1 MNFIVE
7 MESQQIGA
15 HRVSIK
21 SWYLEPFLTSPNLL
35 SAQGENLTTFFEK
48 IKSYPNSNIYIHN
61 LKFAGNFIIY
71 YLLTNNYK
79 CVFKYGDVE
88 SNSFLPLINDK
99 GEFYN
104 IKIYFYK
111 KNKKV
116 KYINIIDSSKILPY
130 RYEELIKMFNIK
142 NIKIS
147 ADNILDLK
155 SKVSIV
161 KQSLNILFK
170 NNLTHSTLS
179 SNALYDFI
187 DGMGY
192 IKYKHYFPNLS
203 QIDKDLR
210 QSYRGGFVYLNPQY
224 LNTTVKNGLVL
235 DINSLYS
242 SMMYNNL
249 LPFGYPL
256 FFNGKYKDDYT
267 YPLYI
272 QLIKVKFKI
281 KPNFI
286 PTIQIKNLPLYFR
299 PSEWI
304 EDSGDDAVYLALTNI
319 DIDIFLKHYDI
330 ETIEYINGW
339 KFRGSN
345 IMFKKYIDK
354 WNKIK
359 IMSSKTDQEE
369 VRHLSKM
376 MLNALSGKF
385 GSHTLVRS
393 KRPSINNNILSYKM
407 NKEENINGIY
417 LPLSIFITSYARK
430 FLITNIQKLI
440 DYSLTKYNVNKFIYA
455 DTDSIHTTL
464 SEPECKKLL
473 EIDNQELGKWK
484 IENTFKEARY
494 LQPKCYIQKLYDNK
508 LKIACAGL
516 SKNEFSKI
524 TWENFNSS
532 LCIEGKTYYR
542 QVEGGVI
549 IEKGKYTLNSLEWK
563 KNLEL
568 LSK

>member
-1 MNFIVE
+1 MNFIGA
-7 MESQQIGA
+7 MESQQIGT
-15 HRVSIK
+15 HKVSIK
-21 SWYLEPFLTSPNLL
+21 SWYIEPFVSSTNLL
-35 SAQGENLTTFFEK
+35 PAQGESLNTFFEK
-48 IKSYPNSNIYIHN
+48 IKSYPNSNLYIHN
-61 LKFAGNFIIY
+61 LKFAGNFIIN
-71 YLLTNNYK
+71 YLLNNSYK
-79 CVFKYGDVE
+79 CVLKYEDVE
-88 SNSFLPLINDK
+88 SNSFLPLINDN

-130 RYEELIKMFNIK
+130 AYEELIKMFNIK
-142 NIKIS
+142 IPANK
-147 ADNILDLK
+147 NILDLK
-155 SKVSIV
+155 SKVYIM

-187 DGMGY
+187 EGMGY

-210 QSYRGGFVYLNPQY
+210 QSYRGGFVYINPQY
-224 LNTTVKNGLVL
+224 LNTTVKNGIVL
-235 DINSLYS
+235 DVNSLYS

-256 FFNGKYKDDYT
+256 FFKGKYKDDYT

-304 EDSGDDAVYLALTNI
+304 EDSGEDSVYLALTNI
-319 DIDIFLKHYDI
+319 DIDIFLKHYEI

-354 WNKIK
+354 WNNLKI
-359 IMSSKTDQEE
+359 ISTTTHHDEL
-369 VRHLSKM
+369 RNLSKM

-385 GSHTLVRS
+385 GSHTVVRC
-393 KRPSINNNILSYKM
+393 KRPTINNNIVSYKM

-417 LPLSIFITSYARK
+417 LPLSIFITSYARH
-430 FLITNIQKLI
+430 FLLNNIQKLI
-440 DYSLTKYNVNKFIYA
+440 DYSIKKYNVNKFIYA

-464 SEPECKKLL
+464 SPDECKNLL
-473 EIDNQELGKWK
+473 EIDERELGKWK

-494 LQPKCYIQKLYDNK
+494 LKPKCYIQRLYDNN

-516 SKNEFSKI
+516 SKSEFSKI

-532 LCIEGKTYYR
+532 LCIEGKNYYR

-563 KNLEL
+563 KNLDL
-568 LSK
+568 LFN